1 MAPIIAIGGYKT
13 DWSEEGCFDTPFE
26 IDQRI
31 VKLTGKKKPKVLFI
45 PTALLDSPG
54 YTKSFLRV
62 YEGKLAC
69 SVEVLRL
76 ISEKPSYK
84 EIAEKIRSAD
94 VIYVGGGNTLMM
106 MNKWRRLGVDKLLI
120 EAHQRGTVLAGVS
133 AGAICWYEWGV
144 SDSRQFYDKNSHEY
158 IRVRGLGLL
167 KGLCC
172 PHYDPV
178 SSPTNW
184 RLKGLKKILNRYPKL
199 EWVGIKKGRSQ
210 YRYSIGIIRPMYCLS
225 YSIGIL

>member
-13 DWSEEGCFDTPFE
+13 DWSEEGCFDTPLE

-31 VKLTGKKKPKVLFI
+31 VKLTGKAHPKVLFI
-45 PTALLDSPG
+45 PTASSDGPS
-54 YTKSFLRV
+54 YTKSFIKV
-62 YEGKLAC
+62 YGEKLGC
-69 SVEVLRL
+69 PVDVLRL
-76 ISEKPSYK
+76 IAEKPSHK
-84 EIAEKIRSAD
+84 EIAEKIRAAD
-94 VIYVGGGNTLMM
+94 LIYVGGGNTLMM

-158 IRVRGLGLL
+158 IRVRGLGLV

-172 PHYDPV
+172 PHFGSSLYD
-178 SSPTNW
+178 
-184 RLKGLKKILNRYPKL
+184 KGYRMEGLRKILKRHPKL
-199 EWVGIKKGRSQ
+199 QWVGIKDGEVVE
-210 YRYSIGIIRPMYCLS
+210 G
-225 YSIGIL
+225 

>member
-1 MAPIIAIGGYKT
+1 MTPIIAIGGYKT

-45 PTALLDSPG
+45 PTASSDSVG
-54 YTKSFLRV
+54 STRAFMQV
-62 YEGKLAC
+62 YGEKLGC
-69 SVEVLRL
+69 PVDVLRL
-76 ISEKPSYK
+76 ITEKPSHK
-84 EIAEKIRSAD
+84 EIAEKIRAAD

-120 EAHQRGTVLAGVS
+120 EAHKRGTVLAGVS

-158 IRVRGLGLL
+158 IRVRGLGLR

-172 PHYDPV
+172 PHFGSSLYD
-178 SSPTNW
+178 
-184 RLKGLKKILNRYPKL
+184 KGFRMEGLRKILKRYPKL
-199 EWVGIKKGRSQ
+199 EWVGIKDGE
-210 YRYSIGIIRPMYCLS
+210 LEEFDVTV
-225 YSIGIL
+225 